1 MSFILPVK
9 ILSTAITLGS
19 YFISQV
25 EDAKLLIWETLTETL
40 KYLALLD
47 AVAGA
52 TMDTVT
58 LVIGVGVGVG
68 VTVVV
73 GVGVGV
79 AGPPLPEDPKTTA
92 HTIATIMIM
101 IAAIT

>member
-1 MSFILPVK
+1 M
-9 ILSTAITLGS
+9 
-19 YFISQV
+19 
-25 EDAKLLIWETLTETL
+25 LIWETLTETL

-68 VTVVV
+68 VTVGV

-79 AGPPLPEDPKTTA
+79 IGPGEGQKMTA